1 MSRIAFI
8 GYLNYV
14 KDAQA
19 FYWLNPSRKFTQESR
34 TTLIGCAESV
44 PARKYKITCNPAKGV
59 LLSSATQ
66 ESSSRPFWLNLH
78 NPFSRIKHFESFKL
92 LPDEIKPK
100 SLKLSSSFYLT
111 LSKFLDST
119 QPYSIRQKQ
128 TKHGDH
134 CPVTLITATSATT
147 TQETSTAVS
156 NLANN
161 LFFSKNP
168 SMTSRLYEIVE
179 NFDSLVGDNPLQDST
194 LTLNLFSQLLR
205 EVRIRK
211 QRQAIQA
218 HQETIARQ
226 QQLRPQTPPP
236 KYSNAKSKKVSQ
248 PTTN

>member
-1 MSRIAFI
+1 M
-8 GYLNYV
+8 
-14 KDAQA
+14 
-19 FYWLNPSRKFTQESR
+19 
-34 TTLIGCAESV
+34 
-44 PARKYKITCNPAKGV
+44 
-59 LLSSATQ
+59 
-66 ESSSRPFWLNLH
+66 
-78 NPFSRIKHFESFKL
+78 
-92 LPDEIKPK
+92 
-100 SLKLSSSFYLT
+100 
-111 LSKFLDST
+111 DST
-119 QPYSIRQKQ
+119 QPYSIRLKQ

-134 CPVTLITATSATT
+134 RPVTLITATSATT

-179 NFDSLVGDNPLQDST
+179 NFDSLVGDNPLQEST

-218 HQETIARQ
+218 HQEAIAR

-236 KYSNAKSKKVSQ
+236 KYSNAKSKKVPQS
-248 PTTN
+248 TTN

>member
-1 MSRIAFI
+1 M
-8 GYLNYV
+8 
-14 KDAQA
+14 
-19 FYWLNPSRKFTQESR
+19 
-34 TTLIGCAESV
+34 
-44 PARKYKITCNPAKGV
+44 
-59 LLSSATQ
+59 
-66 ESSSRPFWLNLH
+66 
-78 NPFSRIKHFESFKL
+78 
-92 LPDEIKPK
+92 
-100 SLKLSSSFYLT
+100 
-111 LSKFLDST
+111 DST
-119 QPYSIRQKQ
+119 QPYPIRLKQ

-134 CPVTLITATSATT
+134 RPVTLITATSAST

-168 SMTSRLYEIVE
+168 SMTTRLYEIVE

-218 HQETIARQ
+218 HQEALARQ

-236 KYSNAKSKKVSQ
+236 KYSNAKSKKVQQS
-248 PTTN
+248 TTN

>member
-1 MSRIAFI
+1 
-8 GYLNYV
+8 
-14 KDAQA
+14 
-19 FYWLNPSRKFTQESR
+19 
-34 TTLIGCAESV
+34 
-44 PARKYKITCNPAKGV
+44 
-59 LLSSATQ
+59 
-66 ESSSRPFWLNLH
+66 
-78 NPFSRIKHFESFKL
+78 
-92 LPDEIKPK
+92 
-100 SLKLSSSFYLT
+100 
-111 LSKFLDST
+111 LDST
-119 QPYSIRQKQ
+119 QPYSIRLKQ

-134 CPVTLITATSATT
+134 RPVTLITATSAST

-226 QQLRPQTPPP
+226 QQQQLRPQTPPP
-236 KYSNAKSKKVSQ
+236 KYSNAKSKKIQQS
-248 PTTN
+248 TTN